1 MNINYIDENSITNF
15 LNQNGIICEFID
27 VNISCNYT
35 IYNFKYLIF
44 PKNSII
50 KNCILNF
57 KRFTGREVVFN
68 DGFCPSS
75 FQIKIT
81 NLERLKV
88 PFSNY
93 CQQLASAPAYSIA
106 LGVKED
112 NTLLTASLFET
123 KSIFI
128 GGSSG
133 GGKSVALH
141 NIITS
146 LICYN
151 NIYLSFIDLKCCE
164 FEFYKNL
171 KNLVSPVANTF
182 AGAIKN
188 LNKIND
194 IIDTRYKKMK
204 KLKIRTAPVDEFT
217 PIVCF
222 IDEYALLTSIDQKQ
236 VDSLVSRIASVG
248 RACNVFIVVATQ
260 HAVNGTISNTI
271 RSNLQSRIGL
281 RCTNT
286 AQSMNIIGS
295 GVLTE
300 LLGCGDSY
308 ISIDGRPKLE
318 RTQILYLSDN
328 DLNNIYN

>member
-1 MNINYIDENSITNF
+1 MDINYIDENSITSF
-15 LNQNGIICEFID
+15 LNGSGLLCEFTD

-35 IYNFKYLIF
+35 IYNFKYITF
-44 PKNSII
+44 PKNNII
-50 KNCILNF
+50 KTCILNL
-57 KRFTGREVVFN
+57 KRFTGRDIIFN
-68 DGFCPSS
+68 DGTCPSG

-81 NLERLKV
+81 NLKRLKV
-88 PFSNY
+88 LFKNY
-93 CQQLASAPAYSIA
+93 HQELSTAPAYSIA

-112 NTLLTASLFET
+112 NTLLTASLFEM

-151 NIYLSFIDLKCCE
+151 KIYLAFIDLKCCE

-171 KNLVSPVANTF
+171 KNLVAPVANTF
-182 AGAIKN
+182 AGAIKV

-194 IIDTRYKKMK
+194 IIDCRYRKMK
-204 KLKIRTAPVDEFT
+204 KLKIRTAPPEEFT
-217 PIVCF
+217 PLICF
-222 IDEYALLTSIDQKQ
+222 IDEYALLTSANQQQ
-236 VDSLVSRIASVG
+236 VDALVSRIASVG

-260 HAVNGTISNTI
+260 HAVNSTISNTI

-295 GVLTE
+295 GVLTS

-308 ISIDGRPKLE
+308 ISIDGRPELE
-318 RTQILYLSDN
+318 RTQILYLSDD
-328 DLNNIYN
+328 DLNEIYN